1 MTPQALPDWQAVP
14 APPRRALEG
23 RFARLEPLEPSRH
36 GDDLWRA
43 LQGPQ
48 ADPALWDY
56 LPYGP
61 FERRG
66 DFDNWL
72 AAHATSHDPLFFSV
86 IDRASGQAQ
95 GLLSY
100 LNIVPVHGCIEI
112 GHIAYGLVMQRTAS
126 ASEAV
131 FLLAEQAFA
140 LGYRRLEWKCND
152 LNARSKRAA
161 GRFGFSFEGLFR
173 QHSVIKGHNRD
184 TTWYALLD
192 HEWPAQRQL
201 FQAWLAPENFDVQGR
216 QRQSLGAL
224 REAQG
229 T

>member
-1 MTPQALPDWQAVP
+1 MTQQALPDWQPVT
-14 APPRRALEG
+14 APPRHVLEG

-43 LQGPQ
+43 LQGPE

-61 FERRG
+61 FERRSE
-66 DFDNWL
+66 FDSWL
-72 AAHATSHDPLFFSV
+72 AAHAASHDPLFFSV
-86 IDRASGQAQ
+86 IDRASGQVQ

-100 LNIVPVHGCIEI
+100 LNIAPAHGCIEI
-112 GHIAYGLVMQRTAS
+112 GHIAYGRVMQRTPQAT
-126 ASEAV
+126 EAI

-161 GRFGFSFEGLFR
+161 GRFGFSFEGRFR
-173 QHSVIKGHNRD
+173 QHLVIKGHNRD
-184 TTWYALLD
+184 TAWYSLLD
-192 HEWPAQRQL
+192 HEWPAQRCI
-201 FQAWLAPENFDVQGR
+201 FQAWLAPGNFDAQGR
-216 QRQSLGAL
+216 QRQSLGEL
-224 REAQG
+224 REG
-229 T
+229 